1 MAKRLANAQANL
13 GLSSRVVSS
22 IDSSLY
28 NAPFRR
34 PLHTLAA
41 VADQYLVKSRDF
53 AAPVS
58 FYRNKLHQ
66 RLDRQIATDDVLH
79 IHWPHGLVD
88 LDNLDKLAKGRP
100 VVWTLHDM
108 AALTGG
114 CHYSLDCS
122 CYLSGTGNCSGV
134 RAPWQ
139 GAITRARRS
148 LSDSLHRVERL
159 RLVSPSQWLADEAR
173 KSDELRDLHIDVIPN
188 PLASTTTPTM
198 VPDKAR
204 VNLDLQPNH
213 TVYLVSASNLAD
225 PVKAIADAVE
235 AFQAA
240 FSDSDSATLLVVG
253 RGKLTSSRK
262 NIRQLGYLD
271 ATAMHRVL
279 AASDYQIVT
288 SLAEN
293 QPLAISEAQAS
304 GVSLIARDTTG
315 MPEHATYDADSQLFN
330 SIHELVEALRNTA
343 RTPRSA
349 QAREELSS
357 AALTR
362 YEPAVIAQRYVDL
375 YQSLL
380 TK

>member
-1 MAKRLANAQANL
+1 MAQVNL

-22 IDSSLY
+22 IDSTLY
-28 NAPFRR
+28 DAPFRR

-41 VADQYLVKSRDF
+41 VADQYLVKRRDF

-58 FYRNKLHQ
+58 LYRNRLHR
-66 RLDRQIATDDVLH
+66 RLDRDLAGDDVLH

-88 LDNLDKLAKGRP
+88 VDNLDKLARGRP

-114 CHYSLDCS
+114 CHYSLGCS
-122 CYLSGTGNCSGV
+122 CYLSGTGNCSAV

-159 RLVSPSQWLADEAR
+159 RLVSPSQWLADEAK
-173 KSDELRDLHIDVIPN
+173 KSEGLGDLPIDVIPN
-188 PLASTTTPTM
+188 PLASATPGTT
-198 VPDKAR
+198 VPDSAR
-204 VNLDLQPNH
+204 ADLGIPSDH
-213 TVYLVSASNLAD
+213 TVYLVSASNLSD
-225 PVKAIADAVE
+225 PVKAVGDALE
-235 AFQAA
+235 AFQSA

-253 RGKLTSSRK
+253 RGKLTTSQK
-262 NIRQLGYLD
+262 NIRHLGYLD
-271 ATAMHRVL
+271 AAAMQTVL

-304 GVSLIARDTTG
+304 GVSLIARNSTG
-315 MPEHATYDADSQLFN
+315 LPEHTTYDADSQLFN
-330 SIHELVEALRNTA
+330 SQEELVHVLGTTSEK
-343 RTPRSA
+343 PRSP

-357 AALTR
+357 VALSR
-362 YEPAVIAQRYVDL
+362 YEPHTIAQQYVDI
-375 YQSLL
+375 YESLL
-380 TK
+380 AR